1 MMPVILE
8 TDPKFSE
15 LDEFIDSLPDKRG
28 MLIGVLHKA
37 QEIFGYLPKEVQ
49 HHVAEKLQIP
59 ESNVFGVVTFYSFFT
74 MKPRGKYQIKVCL
87 GTACYVKGGQKISD
101 TESNVFGVVTFYS
114 FFTMKPRGKYQI
126 KVCLGTACY
135 VKGGQ
140 KISDRVKEEL
150 GVTGDE
156 PTPDGLFSVQ
166 EVRCLGACSMAPVM
180 LIGERDFYGR
190 LTPDKV
196 RQIIETYKRKENK
209 K

>member
-15 LDEFIDSLPDKRG
+15 LDEFIDSLTDKRG

-101 TESNVFGVVTFYS
+101 
-114 FFTMKPRGKYQI
+114 
-126 KVCLGTACY
+126 
-135 VKGGQ
+135 
-140 KISDRVKEEL
+140 RVKEEL
-150 GVTGDE
+150 DVTGDE

>member
-1 MMPVILE
+1 MENQTL
-8 TDPKFSE
+8 TDPKFAE
-15 LDEFIDSLPDKRG
+15 LDEFIDNLPDKKG

-37 QEIFGYLPKEVQ
+37 QEIFGYLPAEVQ
-49 HHVAEKLQIP
+49 HHIAQKLDIP
-59 ESNVFGVVTFYSFFT
+59 EST
-74 MKPRGKYQIKVCL
+74 
-87 GTACYVKGGQKISD
+87 
-101 TESNVFGVVTFYS
+101 VFGVVTFYS

-156 PTPDGLFSVQ
+156 PTSDGLFSVQ

-180 LIGERDFYGR
+180 LVGERDFYGR
-190 LTPDKV
+190 LTPDKIP
-196 RQIIETYKRKENK
+196 QIIESYRRKENK

>member
-8 TDPKFSE
+8 ADPKFKE

-49 HHVAEKLQIP
+49 HHVAEKLQIS

-74 MKPRGKYQIKVCL
+74 MKPRGKYQV
-87 GTACYVKGGQKISD
+87 
-101 TESNVFGVVTFYS
+101 
-114 FFTMKPRGKYQI
+114 

-150 GVTGDE
+150 GVSGDE
-156 PTPDGLFSVQ
+156 PTSDGLFSVQ

-196 RQIIETYKRKENK
+196 RQIIDSYRRKENLKYEDK
-209 K
+209 KP

>member
-1 MMPVILE
+1 MGENQTL
-8 TDPKFSE
+8 TDPKFAE
-15 LDEFIDSLPDKRG
+15 LDEFIDTLPDKKG
-28 MLIGVLHKA
+28 MLIGVLHRA
-37 QEIFGYLPKEVQ
+37 QEIFGYLPAEVQ
-49 HHVAEKLQIP
+49 HHVAEKLDIP
-59 ESNVFGVVTFYSFFT
+59 EST
-74 MKPRGKYQIKVCL
+74 
-87 GTACYVKGGQKISD
+87 
-101 TESNVFGVVTFYS
+101 VFGVVTFYS

-156 PTPDGLFSVQ
+156 PTSDGLFSVQ

-190 LTPDKV
+190 LTPDKIP
-196 RQIIETYKRKENK
+196 QIIESYRRKENK

>member
-1 MMPVILE
+1 MMPVIE
-8 TDPKFSE
+8 TDPKFEE
-15 LDEFIDSLPDKRG
+15 LDKFIDSLPDKSG

-101 TESNVFGVVTFYS
+101 
-114 FFTMKPRGKYQI
+114 
-126 KVCLGTACY
+126 
-135 VKGGQ
+135 
-140 KISDRVKEEL
+140 RVKEEL
-150 GVTGDE
+150 GVKGDE

-180 LIGERDFYGR
+180 LVGERDFYGR

-196 RQIIETYKRKENK
+196 RQIIESYRRKENK
-209 K
+209 NENKKS

>member
-1 MMPVILE
+1 MNEENKIL
-8 TDPKFSE
+8 TIDPKFAE
-15 LDEFIDSLPDKRG
+15 LDEFIDNLPDKKG

-37 QEIFGYLPKEVQ
+37 QEIFGYLPREVQ
-49 HHVAEKLQIP
+49 HHVAEKLEIP
-59 ESNVFGVVTFYSFFT
+59 EST
-74 MKPRGKYQIKVCL
+74 
-87 GTACYVKGGQKISD
+87 
-101 TESNVFGVVTFYS
+101 VFGVVTFYS

-190 LTPDKV
+190 LTPDKIA
-196 RQIIETYKRKENK
+196 QIIESYRRKENK